1 MYTIDRRI
9 EELESQL
16 IKLHNLKDDI
26 ESQKQDA
33 IDMTVD
39 TLRMV
44 ISDAIDDLVS
54 NISMEVDLNEIDSE
68 LESDIEDE
76 LREDFVDQVRDEF

>member
-1 MYTIDRRI
+1 MIYEIFPQFIFDIAFEFTIDFI
-9 EELESQL
+9 L
-16 IKLHNLKDDI
+16 I
-26 ESQKQDA
+26 
-33 IDMTVD
+33 
-39 TLRMV
+39 
-44 ISDAIDDLVS
+44 S

>member
-1 MYTIDRRI
+1 
-9 EELESQL
+9 
-16 IKLHNLKDDI
+16 
-26 ESQKQDA
+26 
-33 IDMTVD
+33 MTVD

-44 ISDAIDDLVS
+44 ISDDIDDLIS